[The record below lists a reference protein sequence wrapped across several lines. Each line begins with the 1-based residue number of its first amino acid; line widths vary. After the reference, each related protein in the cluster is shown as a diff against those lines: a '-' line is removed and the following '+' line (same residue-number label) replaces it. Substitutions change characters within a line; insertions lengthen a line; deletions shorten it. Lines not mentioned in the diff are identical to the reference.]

1 MYLLYWFQCAI
12 ILMFPSSTPRG
23 ATSLV
28 PVLLFRDRLRSWVEL
43 IPIQQFGLGWP
54 QQLVSSVWLKYYS
67 DTTAYSDTIKL
78 SVMWIS
84 VNTSNSTDLDL
95 DFFLKYWVSPCW
107 LTSLYALLWKFCEAS
122 LDFLRAHS
130 FQSLAISRHD
140 DVELFH

>member
-1 MYLLYWFQCAI
+1 
-12 ILMFPSSTPRG
+12 MFPSSTPRG

-95 DFFLKYWVSPCW
+95 DYFFYQDSIIMLQN
-107 LTSLYALLWKFCEAS
+107 
-122 LDFLRAHS
+122 LDIMPPKPVRVLIH
-130 FQSLAISRHD
+130 
-140 DVELFH
+140 